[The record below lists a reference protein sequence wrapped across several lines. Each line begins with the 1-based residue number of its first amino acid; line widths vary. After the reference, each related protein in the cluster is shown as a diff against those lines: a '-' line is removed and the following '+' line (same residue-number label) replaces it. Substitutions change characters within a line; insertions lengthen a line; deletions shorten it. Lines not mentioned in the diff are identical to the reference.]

1 MRSYTTKL
9 TVAALAAAT
18 ALSLAA
24 CGPDNPDP
32 AATGGATGAAPAQ
45 TGAATGAASGGAAG
59 GAAGGS
65 TAAPSGAATGGG
77 AAGGAANGGAA
88 TGGAATGG
96 AADGGAA
103 TGGAG
108 TAGAAGGGAGKIP
121 QAGTTV
127 KVGQSATVD
136 FADKTSNVAAKL
148 QITVTG
154 IEVGSLQDL
163 TAAKVPTAGLDGRT
177 PVYVSYT
184 IKNLGESSLS
194 FTAPNSKFV
203 VFDSSG
209 GKGLPTLSAATPMPK
224 CTGAKFQGIA
234 KGAETKGC
242 DIFTIAG
249 NTPAAVGYTDLNDLL
264 KLQASWAK

>member
-24 CGPDNPDP
+24 CGPDNSDP

-45 TGAATGAASGGAAG
+45 TGATTGAASG

-65 TAAPSGAATGGG
+65 TAAPSGAATGGA
-77 AAGGAANGGAA
+77 AAGGAAN
-88 TGGAATGG
+88 
-96 AADGGAA
+96 GGAA

-108 TAGAAGGGAGKIP
+108 TAGAAGGGAGGGGKVP
-121 QAGTTV
+121 QAATTV
-127 KVGQSATVD
+127 KVGQPATVD
-136 FADKTSNVAAKL
+136 FADKTSNVATKL

-163 TAAKVPTAGLDGRT
+163 TAAKVPTTGLDGRT

-184 IKNLGESSLS
+184 MKNLGDASLS
-194 FTAPNSKFV
+194 FTAPDSKFV
-203 VFDSSG
+203 LFDSSG
-209 GKGLPTLSAATPMPK
+209 NKGLNVMNAANPLPK
-224 CTGAKFQGIA
+224 CTGAKFQGVT

-242 DIFTIAG
+242 TIISIPG
-249 NTPAAVGYTDLNDLL
+249 NTPVAVGYTDLNDLL
-264 KLQASWAK
+264 KLQAAWTK

>member
-24 CGPDNPDP
+24 CGPDNSDP
-32 AATGGATGAAPAQ
+32 AGTGGATGAAPAQ
-45 TGAATGAASGGAAG
+45 TGAATGGAAS
-59 GAAGGS
+59 GS
-65 TAAPSGAATGGG
+65 TAAPSGAATGG
-77 AAGGAANGGAA
+77 AASGGSATGGAGA

-96 AADGGAA
+96 AGGS
-103 TGGAG
+103 GSG
-108 TAGAAGGGAGKIP
+108 GAAGGGKVP
-121 QAGTTV
+121 QAATAV
-127 KVGQSATVD
+127 KVGQPATVD
-136 FADKTSNVAAKL
+136 FADKSANVSTKL

-163 TAAKVPTAGLDGRT
+163 TAAKVPTTGLDGRT

-184 IKNLGESSLS
+184 VKNLGDASLS
-194 FTAPNSKFV
+194 FTAPDSKFV
-203 VFDSSG
+203 LFDAAG
-209 GKGLPTLSAATPMPK
+209 NKGLPVLNATNPLPK
-224 CTGAKFQGIA
+224 CTGAKFQGVA

-242 DIFTIAG
+242 DIISITG
-249 NTPAAVGYTDLNDLL
+249 TTPVAVGYTDLNDLL

>member
-24 CGPDNPDP
+24 CGPDNADP

-45 TGAATGAASGGAAG
+45 TGAATGGAATG

-65 TAAPSGAATGGG
+65 TAAPSGGAATGG
-77 AAGGAANGGAA
+77 ATTGGAATGGAATGGAA

-103 TGGAG
+103 T
-108 TAGAAGGGAGKIP
+108 GGAGKIP

-163 TAAKVPTAGLDGRT
+163 TAAKVPTTGLDGRT

-203 VFDSSG
+203 IFDSSG
-209 GKGLPTLSAATPMPK
+209 NKGLPTLSAANPMPK
-224 CTGAKFQGIA
+224 CTGAKFQGVA

>member
-18 ALSLAA
+18 AFSLAA
-24 CGPDNPDP
+24 CGPDNSDP
-32 AATGGATGAAPAQ
+32 AGTGGATGAAPAQ
-45 TGAATGAASGGAAG
+45 TGAATG

-65 TAAPSGAATGGG
+65 TAAPSGAATDG
-77 AAGGAANGGAA
+77 AASGGAA

-96 AADGGAA
+96 AATGGAATGGAA

-108 TAGAAGGGAGKIP
+108 TAGAAGGGAGGGGKIP
-121 QAGTTV
+121 QAPTAV

-163 TAAKVPTAGLDGRT
+163 TAAKVPTAGLEGRT

-203 VFDSSG
+203 IFDST
-209 GKGLPTLSAATPMPK
+209 GKTGLPTMSAATPMPK
-224 CTGAKFQGIA
+224 CTAAKFQGVT
-234 KGAETKGC
+234 KGSETKGC

-249 NTPAAVGYTDLNDLL
+249 GTPAAVGYTDLTDLL